1 MFVTNQTQ
9 AQKLSELEGYYQQW
23 TDASIPVHM
32 AIYLDVLSPLHR
44 LSLEFQQELHD
55 PVKAVRHIQEFTET
69 MAKLKLLIDKS
80 LQSPETLLTNF
91 HKTQSFMKNR
101 SQQECLDNA
110 L

>member
-9 AQKLSELEGYYQQW
+9 AQKLSELEGYYQRW

-32 AIYLDVLSPLHR
+32 AIYLDVLQPLHR

-55 PVKAVRHIQEFTET
+55 PVKAVCYIQEFTET

-80 LQSPETLLTNF
+80 LESPETLLTSIKLNP
-91 HKTQSFMKNR
+91 S
-101 SQQECLDNA
+101 
-110 L
+110 